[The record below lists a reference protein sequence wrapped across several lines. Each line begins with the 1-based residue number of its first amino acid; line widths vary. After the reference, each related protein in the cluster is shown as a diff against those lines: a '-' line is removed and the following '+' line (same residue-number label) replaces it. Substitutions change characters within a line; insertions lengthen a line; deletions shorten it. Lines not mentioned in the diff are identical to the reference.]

1 MLALEVD
8 VYRVA
13 LGGEAT
19 KTPRVNSQTT
29 LITAEGMDWNEKVDG
44 SEPVECQI
52 CFALLYDLG
61 VGVGSSFVSV
71 TLWKAKYFEYITD

>member
-1 MLALEVD
+1 MGPEEGMDDLGLKIAYVGEPHNRSSRSSCGRRRAKSFMLALEVD

-29 LITAEGMDWNEKVDG
+29 LITAEGMD
-44 SEPVECQI
+44 
-52 CFALLYDLG
+52 
-61 VGVGSSFVSV
+61 
-71 TLWKAKYFEYITD
+71 